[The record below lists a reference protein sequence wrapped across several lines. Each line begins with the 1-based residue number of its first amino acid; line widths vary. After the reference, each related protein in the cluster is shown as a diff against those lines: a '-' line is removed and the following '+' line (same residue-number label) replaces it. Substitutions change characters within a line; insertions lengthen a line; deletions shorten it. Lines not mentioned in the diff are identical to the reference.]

1 MGFDTAPLLIIAF
14 CLLIVIAGSIILLR
28 TEWLLQWL
36 KGTAGLLLIA
46 LAAYFSLF
54 ALNLF
59 SYQQLSREAPLVTVS
74 FRELGPQSYVATLA
88 QPGAENVDYQ
98 LRGDLWRVDARV
110 VRWKGFFALLGFQ
123 SGYQLER
130 VQGRYLTLEDERNK
144 EASDY
149 RMSPP
154 AIGFD
159 VWQNARSG
167 WSMMLH
173 ADYASG
179 ALMPMADGAIYEVTL
194 GNSGLIAKPLN
205 GAAQNALRLWE

>member
-1 MGFDTAPLLIIAF
+1 MGFDTAPLLIIGF

-46 LAAYFSLF
+46 LAVYFSLF
-54 ALNLF
+54 SLNLF
-59 SYQQLSREAPLVTVS
+59 SYQQLSRETPLVTVS

-88 QPGAENVDYQ
+88 QQEAGNVDYQ
-98 LRGDLWRVDARV
+98 LRGDLRRVDARV
-110 VRWKGFFALLGFQ
+110 IRWKGIFALLGFQ

-144 EASDY
+144 EASEY
-149 RMSPP
+149 HISRP

-159 VWQNARSG
+159 VWQSARTG
-167 WSMMLH
+167 WSMMVN
-173 ADYASG
+173 ADYVSG
-179 ALMPMADGAIYEVTL
+179 ALMPMADGAIYEVILT
-194 GNSGLIAKPLN
+194 NNGLIARPLN
-205 GAAQNALRLWE
+205 GAAQSALRRWE

>member
-1 MGFDTAPLLIIAF
+1 MGFDTAPLLIIGF
-14 CLLIVIAGSIILLR
+14 CLLIVIAASIILLR

-36 KGTAGLLLIA
+36 KGSAGLLLIG
-46 LAAYFSLF
+46 LAVYFSLF
-54 ALNLF
+54 SLNLF

-74 FRELGPQSYVATLA
+74 FRELGPQSFAATLA
-88 QPGAENVDYQ
+88 DPGGENVDYQ
-98 LRGDLWRVDARV
+98 LSGDLWRVDARV
-110 VRWKGFFALLGFQ
+110 IRWKGFFALLGFQ

-144 EASDY
+144 EASEY
-149 RMSPP
+149 LVSRP

-159 VWQNARSG
+159 VWQNARTG
-167 WSMMLH
+167 WSMMIN

-194 GNSGLIAKPLN
+194 ANSGLIARPLN
-205 GAAQNALRLWE
+205 EAAQNALKRWE